1 MLVQGQ
7 GALSALVVYLHDPV
21 VGRGGPSRAWRVG
34 SCLTL
39 RKELS
44 KETRADKAR
53 DFIGRGH
60 VGREQQGK
68 WTQENCSATWLAVS
82 GFVLMELVSG
92 LSLANHSDS
101 VLPSG
106 AHITQPRCMLARGI
120 LGGRWTR
127 GVSFWP
133 FPNSFDWRWLISS
146 MFLIRTSCHK
156 TTHANGY

>member
-21 VGRGGPSRAWRVG
+21 VGRGAPSRAQRVG

-44 KETRADKAR
+44 EETRADKAS

-68 WTQENCSATWLAVS
+68 RTQENCSATWLAVS

-92 LSLANHSDS
+92 LSLVNHSDS
-101 VLPSG
+101 E
-106 AHITQPRCMLARGI
+106 
-120 LGGRWTR
+120 
-127 GVSFWP
+127 SFLVVHA
-133 FPNSFDWRWLISS
+133 SFSQDA
-146 MFLIRTSCHK
+146 C
-156 TTHANGY
+156 